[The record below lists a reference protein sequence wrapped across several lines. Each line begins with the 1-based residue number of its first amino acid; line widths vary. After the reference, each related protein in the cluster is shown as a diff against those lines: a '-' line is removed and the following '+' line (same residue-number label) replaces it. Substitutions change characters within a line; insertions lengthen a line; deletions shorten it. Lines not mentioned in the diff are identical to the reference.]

1 MKVLDM
7 GGKMTGLLHT
17 TKTIASVS
25 VNSHKLSID
34 VNFSE
39 TTIMSVAFIQKD
51 NAKYMGAFV
60 EFYKNWAE
68 EFQSVFDELVETN
81 LQAPADGDKPEGEA
95 DK

>member
-25 VNSHKLSID
+25 LNFRKLSID
-34 VNFSE
+34 VSFSE
-39 TTIMSVAFIQKD
+39 ATLISVAFIQKD
-51 NAKYMGAFV
+51 DAKYMGAFV

-68 EFQSVFDELVETN
+68 ELQSVFDELIETN
-81 LQAPADGDKPEGEA
+81 LQAPADEDKPNSEV